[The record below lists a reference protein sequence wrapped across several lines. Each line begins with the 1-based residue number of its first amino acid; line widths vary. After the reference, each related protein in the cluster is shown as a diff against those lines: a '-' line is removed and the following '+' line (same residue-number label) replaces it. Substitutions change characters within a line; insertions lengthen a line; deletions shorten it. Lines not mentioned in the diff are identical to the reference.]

1 MWAGKGDS
9 VEKSSVTR
17 RQQRDN
23 VTGDLTMGLLDGS
36 DTVEKLGDSRVL
48 AFLVHH
54 RLDLGNKSL
63 FVRRVELH
71 AHCQRFLALNFLE
84 GAPQRLLVFE
94 RVDRRLL
101 DDFLQRLLQRIPTR
115 GRHDQHVRHD
125 LMLGFG
131 VELADFPMTPVGQ
144 RSNVVLGSVNNT
156 GLQRRIDF
164 APRHRGRRRTNRLD
178 HLDRRRALLHADLH
192 PFQVIRRVDRLLGV
206 EAAGAR
212 IVVGKADEQI
222 QRTDGELIPQM
233 ELVCPPQIAENYEQL
248 MSEQKWIACAEK
260 IGQIPSIF
268 IQSWKSNLL
277 TERLQH
283 KMQAIEN
290 YLELTNQHWEE
301 AFYITLARNF
311 GFGKNTDAFE
321 KLAKSV
327 PLSILGKH
335 KDNLFQLEAL
345 LFGQS
350 GLLDVAYG
358 EYPEQLR
365 KEYTF
370 LKNKYELN
378 ALQPIE
384 WKLLRL
390 RPDNFPHVRIAQFA
404 ALVHSSSKLF
414 SKIIEQ
420 AESEK
425 IRALLT
431 CEPSEYW
438 TTHYLFG
445 DESKPKS
452 KKPGTESINS
462 ILINTIVPS
471 IFCYAGRKGS
481 DSLKEKALQ
490 ILESIPAEKNA
501 IIEGW
506 KILGLEA
513 DNAFDSQALIQLK
526 KNYCEERNCLRC
538 RIGHK
543 VLSLQNG

>member
-1 MWAGKGDS
+1 M
-9 VEKSSVTR
+9 
-17 RQQRDN
+17 
-23 VTGDLTMGLLDGS
+23 
-36 DTVEKLGDSRVL
+36 
-48 AFLVHH
+48 
-54 RLDLGNKSL
+54 
-63 FVRRVELH
+63 
-71 AHCQRFLALNFLE
+71 
-84 GAPQRLLVFE
+84 
-94 RVDRRLL
+94 
-101 DDFLQRLLQRIPTR
+101 
-115 GRHDQHVRHD
+115 
-125 LMLGFG
+125 
-131 VELADFPMTPVGQ
+131 
-144 RSNVVLGSVNNT
+144 
-156 GLQRRIDF
+156 
-164 APRHRGRRRTNRLD
+164 
-178 HLDRRRALLHADLH
+178 
-192 PFQVIRRVDRLLGV
+192 
-206 EAAGAR
+206 
-212 IVVGKADEQI
+212 
-222 QRTDGELIPQM
+222 
-233 ELVCPPQIAENYEQL
+233 
-248 MSEQKWIACAEK
+248 
-260 IGQIPSIF
+260 
-268 IQSWKSNLL
+268 
-277 TERLQH
+277 
-283 KMQAIEN
+283 
-290 YLELTNQHWEE
+290 
-301 AFYITLARNF
+301 
-311 GFGKNTDAFE
+311 
-321 KLAKSV
+321 
-327 PLSILGKH
+327 
-335 KDNLFQLEAL
+335 
-345 LFGQS
+345 
-350 GLLDVAYG
+350 
-358 EYPEQLR
+358 
-365 KEYTF
+365 
-370 LKNKYELN
+370 
-378 ALQPIE
+378 QPIE